1 MDPIRSTN
9 PTGSVD
15 SRQANRTSNGTGES
29 RKKQVYAFID
39 SQNVNVSTQKFGWKM
54 DWRKFR
60 RFLKDKYGVTQA
72 FMFIGYVPEYEDMY
86 EFLHDAGYSIVLKP
100 TVDMSRPRETVPQPM
115 PAGRQA
121 QPGEKAEA
129 EEKKSVKG
137 NVDAELVLWAMKEL
151 KNYDKA
157 VIISGDGDFYC
168 LVESLSKQDKLLKLM
183 PPNVHY
189 SSLFK
194 PYDKYI
200 EHLGHHK
207 RELSYR
213 DRRTSRDHRKKQE
226 ER

>member
-1 MDPIRSTN
+1 M
-9 PTGSVD
+9 
-15 SRQANRTSNGTGES
+15 NR
-29 RKKQVYAFID
+29 RARVYAFID

-60 RFLKDKYGVTQA
+60 RFLKDKHGVDQA
-72 FMFIGYVPEYEDMY
+72 YMFIGYVPEYEDMY

-100 TVDMSRPRETVPQPM
+100 TVDMSRPRDTVAQPQPDASSEL
-115 PAGRQA
+115 PS
-121 QPGEKAEA
+121 EA
-129 EEKKSVKG
+129 SAKERASGKEEEKKPVKG

-157 VIISGDGDFYC
+157 IIISGDGDFYC
-168 LVESLSKQDKLLKLM
+168 LVEYLAQNGKLLKLM

-194 PYDKYI
+194 PYEKYI

-213 DRRTSRDHRKKQE
+213 DRKHQKRTSS
-226 ER
+226 

>member
-1 MDPIRSTN
+1 MDPIRSGN
-9 PTGSVD
+9 LKSFADP
-15 SRQANRTSNGTGES
+15 QANRASNRTRQN
-29 RKKQVYAFID
+29 RKKRVYAFID

-60 RFLKDKYGVTQA
+60 RFLRDKYGVTQA
-72 FMFIGYVPEYEDMY
+72 YMFIGYVPEYEDMY

-100 TVDMSRPRETVPQPM
+100 TLDMSRPREKVAQP
-115 PAGRQA
+115 

-137 NVDAELVLWAMKEL
+137 NVDAELVLWAMKEF

-157 VIISGDGDFYC
+157 IIISGDGDFYC
-168 LVESLSKQDKLLKLM
+168 LVEYLDKEGKMLKLM

-194 PYDKYI
+194 PYEKYI

-213 DRRTSRDHRKKQE
+213 DRRTSRDHRKNKE

>member
-1 MDPIRSTN
+1 MDPIRSGN
-9 PTGSVD
+9 LKSFADP
-15 SRQANRTSNGTGES
+15 QANRASNRT
-29 RKKQVYAFID
+29 RQNPKKRVYAFID

-60 RFLKDKYGVTQA
+60 RFLRDKHGVTQA

-100 TVDMSRPRETVPQPM
+100 TLDMSRPREQVAQP
-115 PAGRQA
+115 
-121 QPGEKAEA
+121 QPGEKTKS

-157 VIISGDGDFYC
+157 IIISGDGDFYC
-168 LVESLSKQDKLLKLM
+168 LVEYLAREDKLLKLM

-194 PYDKYI
+194 PYDKFI
-200 EHLGHHK
+200 EHLGHYK
-207 RELSYR
+207 RDLSYR
-213 DRRTSRDHRKKQE
+213 DRRHPSDQNKKT
-226 ER
+226 

>member
-1 MDPIRSTN
+1 MDPIRSGN
-9 PTGSVD
+9 LKSFADP
-15 SRQANRTSNGTGES
+15 QANRASNRTRQN
-29 RKKQVYAFID
+29 RKKRVYAFID

-60 RFLKDKYGVTQA
+60 RFLRDKHGVTQA

-100 TVDMSRPRETVPQPM
+100 TLDMSRPREQVAQP
-115 PAGRQA
+115 
-121 QPGEKAEA
+121 QPGEKTKS

-157 VIISGDGDFYC
+157 IIISGDGDFYC
-168 LVESLSKQDKLLKLM
+168 LVEYLAREDKLLKLM
-183 PPNVHY
+183 PPNGHY

-194 PYDKYI
+194 PYDKFI
-200 EHLGHHK
+200 EHLGHYK
-207 RELSYR
+207 RDLSYR
-213 DRRTSRDHRKKQE
+213 DRRHPSDQNKKT
-226 ER
+226 

>member
-1 MDPIRSTN
+1 
-9 PTGSVD
+9 
-15 SRQANRTSNGTGES
+15 
-29 RKKQVYAFID
+29 
-39 SQNVNVSTQKFGWKM
+39 M

-100 TVDMSRPRETVPQPM
+100 TVDMSRPRDTVAQPQPDLSS
-115 PAGRQA
+115 
-121 QPGEKAEA
+121 EA
-129 EEKKSVKG
+129 SAMEEEKKPVKG

-157 VIISGDGDFYC
+157 IIISGDGDFYC
-168 LVESLSKQDKLLKLM
+168 LVEYLDKAGKLLKLM

-194 PYDKYI
+194 PYEKYI
-200 EHLGHHK
+200 DHLGHYK

-213 DRRTSRDHRKKQE
+213 DRKNARRA
-226 ER
+226 